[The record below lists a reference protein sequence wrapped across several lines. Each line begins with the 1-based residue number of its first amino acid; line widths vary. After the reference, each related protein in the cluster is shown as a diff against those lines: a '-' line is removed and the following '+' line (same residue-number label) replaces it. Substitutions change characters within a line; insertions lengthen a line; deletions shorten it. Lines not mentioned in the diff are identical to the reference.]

1 MGSALA
7 ESRAD
12 CTRLPNCSMWVQS
25 EGRKS
30 EREREREREREGERE
45 RERERE
51 REGEGERE
59 LFLQVTYF
67 VYTSNTHQR
76 VWQAQMGIRL

>member
-12 CTRLPNCSMWVQS
+12 RTRLPNCSMWVQS

-30 EREREREREREGERE
+30 ERERERDRERGRGRGREGERE
-45 RERERE
+45 RGREGERERGRETE
-51 REGEGERE
+51 REGEGERVISASN
-59 LFLQVTYF
+59 LFC
-67 VYTSNTHQR
+67 VYK
-76 VWQAQMGIRL
+76 

>member
-12 CTRLPNCSMWVQS
+12 RTRLPNCSMWVQS

-30 EREREREREREGERE
+30 EREREREREREGERG
-45 RERERE
+45 RERE
-51 REGEGERE
+51 REGGRGRERE
-59 LFLQVTYF
+59 RESYF
-67 VYTSNTHQR
+67 CK
-76 VWQAQMGIRL
+76 

>member
-12 CTRLPNCSMWVQS
+12 RTRLPNCSMWVQS

-30 EREREREREREGERE
+30 EREREREREGERG
-45 RERERE
+45 RERE
-51 REGEGERE
+51 REGEGGRGRERVISASN
-59 LFLQVTYF
+59 LFC
-67 VYTSNTHQR
+67 VYK
-76 VWQAQMGIRL
+76 

>member
-12 CTRLPNCSMWVQS
+12 RTRLPNCSMWVQS

-30 EREREREREREGERE
+30 ERERERERERGRERE
-45 RERERE
+45 REGKRGRERE
-51 REGEGERE
+51 REGEGERGRGRE
-59 LFLQVTYF
+59 RVISASNLFC
-67 VYTSNTHQR
+67 VYK
-76 VWQAQMGIRL
+76 